1 MEITFD
7 NGLRYAVSRSLVKLM
22 EIGTSYAWFDSDLMV
37 Q

>member
-22 EIGTSYAWFDSDLMV
+22 EIGTVGPGLTV
-37 Q
+37 T